1 MKPRQACA
9 VESAASVTGL
19 SVVVLL
25 ASDHADLEDEAT
37 CNLAKRIDNV
47 YFRRLEPEIVL
58 EGEKMIGCVNIK

>member
-25 ASDHADLEDEAT
+25 ASDHVDLEDEAT
-37 CNLAKRIDNV
+37 CNLARRVDNV
-47 YFRRLEPEIVL
+47 YFRRLAPEIVL
-58 EGEKMIGCVNIK
+58 EGRRLKDCVNI